1 MILDLFDLLFD
12 LLAFRA
18 GLVVIMRVGLHSPL
32 RRVAIALPPGAII
45 GMIVWLAVFGFALY
59 LISG

>member
-1 MILDLFDLLFD
+1 M
-12 LLAFRA
+12 LAFCA
-18 GLVVIMRVGLHSPL
+18 GLVVIMWVGLHSPL